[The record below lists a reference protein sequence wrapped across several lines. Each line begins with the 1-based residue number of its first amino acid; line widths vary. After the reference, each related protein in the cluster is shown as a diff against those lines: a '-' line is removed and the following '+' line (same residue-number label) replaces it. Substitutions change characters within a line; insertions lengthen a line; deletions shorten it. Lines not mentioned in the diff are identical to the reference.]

1 MLAVFLLV
9 GWIGVGA
16 FHALVSTHAQETQE
30 RALVDS
36 LARQN
41 RELKRQKASLSQPAT
56 ITRDARA
63 LGMVR
68 SGERSFAV
76 TGLHQH

>member
-1 MLAVFLLV
+1 MLGVFLLV

-16 FHALVSTHAQETQE
+16 FHALMATHTQE
-30 RALVDS
+30 LQQRALVSS
-36 LARQN
+36 LVRQN
-41 RELKRQKASLSQPAT
+41 RQLRREQASLSQSAT
-56 ITRDARA
+56 IIRDARA

-76 TGLHQH
+76 TGLPGH

>member
-16 FHALVSTHAQETQE
+16 FHALTSTHSQELQE
-30 RALVDS
+30 RTLVDS

-41 RELKRQKASLSQPAT
+41 RELMRQKAALSQPAT
-56 ITRDARA
+56 IMRDARS

-76 TGLHQH
+76 TNLHGH